1 MSASA
6 PGGYN
11 TSSANCTAN
20 NQSPVNLS
28 RSTADECK
36 RACDFSV
43 DPIETQTASISVDN
57 GIIIRLTN
65 LASPPTA
72 IYNNIKYGCSKIE
85 LYGNAQHAYDNTWSQ
100 LELVVYFTS
109 PGYKTVLMSVPV
121 NSSGATDTPSTRFF
135 NAFVG
140 HTDSQAKISLG
151 ASWALQNAVPAD
163 MSYFV
168 YPGRDFTC
176 GAECMWIVYN
186 SPIQINATDY
196 AAVKKVLTSSW
207 RKPLQQLSKPGEPE
221 ERHVWFRNATEE
233 NPAYMQK
240 DGKVYMKCRR
250 LNTKGQVAGEEGFD
264 NMREGFFGGAIEG
277 LDNPPAPPPVVKSG
291 GVKSAEKKEKDA
303 NTALRAKNV
312 RAYIYGYYLQFGGM
326 WGILL
331 IVLGTAFTILLQTVW
346 SQTIDETFDWFMT
359 VPNFIHAFVS
369 PPSSA
374 YPPSSSS

>member
-1 MSASA
+1 MSGDA
-6 PGGYN
+6 PSIYN
-11 TSSANCTAN
+11 STSSQCTAN

-28 RSTADECK
+28 RSTASECK

-43 DPIETQTASISVDN
+43 DPIESQKGTVREFQKIAIVLD
-57 GIIIRLTN
+57 RLS
-65 LASPPTA
+65 SPPTA
-72 IYNNIKYGCSKIE
+72 TYNNIKYGCAYIA

-100 LELVVYFTS
+100 LELIVSFTS
-109 PGYKTVLMSVPV
+109 PGYKSIMMSVPV
-121 NSSGATDTPSTRFF
+121 NSSGATDTPSTKFF

-140 HTDSQAKISLG
+140 HTDSQSQISLG
-151 ASWALQNAVPAD
+151 AGWALQNAVPAD

-168 YPGRDFTC
+168 YPGRDFFCSQEVT
-176 GAECMWIVYN
+176 WIVYN

-207 RKPLQQLSKPGEPE
+207 RKPLQQLSKPGDSE

-277 LDNPPAPPPVVKSG
+277 LDNPPAAPPTVKSG
-291 GVKSAEKKEKDA
+291 GVKEAEKKEKDA
-303 NTALRAKNV
+303 KTALMAKNV
-312 RAYIYGYYLQFGGM
+312 WAYIYGYYLQFGGL

-331 IVLGTAFTILLQTVW
+331 IVFGTAFTILLQTVW
-346 SQTIDETFDWFMT
+346 SQTIDETFDWFLT
-359 VPNFIHAFVS
+359 IPNFIHEFAAGKTQS
-369 PPSSA
+369 
-374 YPPSSSS
+374 